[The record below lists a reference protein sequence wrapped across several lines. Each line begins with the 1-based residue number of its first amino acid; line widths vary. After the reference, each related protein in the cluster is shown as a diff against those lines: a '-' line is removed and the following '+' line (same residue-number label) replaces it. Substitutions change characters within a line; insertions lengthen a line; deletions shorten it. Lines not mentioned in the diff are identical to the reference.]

1 MAERAESSANDLLQQ
16 FHETSTE
23 FIEFV
28 ETIPESRWNRVV
40 PGFEW
45 PVNVAVHHIA
55 DNWGTAI
62 RSIQSIA
69 NGEPLPPMSREIIDH
84 MNAEHAERFANV
96 SKEETLEALRESAEA
111 AAKVISSLTEEQ
123 LARESNPLPALGG
136 RGATPRQFI
145 QVLLIGH
152 PREHLPAIREAAEG

>member
-45 PVNVAVHHIA
+45 PVNVAAHHIA
-55 DNWGTAI
+55 DSWGTAI

-96 SKEETLEALRESAEA
+96 SKEETLEALRDGAEA
-111 AAKVISSLTEEQ
+111 AEKVISSLSDEQ
-123 LARESNPLPALGG
+123 LARESNPLRALGG
-136 RGATPRQFI
+136 RGATARQFI
-145 QVLLIGH
+145 ETLLIAH
-152 PREHLPAIREAAEG
+152 PRQHLPAIREAVES